1 MQPTSP
7 ASSRTEATG
16 TGLSPIDAKAGI
28 DDLALGASIASGA
41 ISAQDLALL
50 HAAEVNLHADL
61 PPGAMYSCVLEG
73 ALALAHAT
81 DGMLLILDAEG
92 LLRGAQAAG
101 RANGADA
108 AELAAR
114 IAIRVAGLDDILSA
128 TVVQRKCFVLS
139 GRSSQDDEAAA
150 MAAALPV
157 ALPEVL
163 RRGPLVTVP
172 LVAGVRVIGVLA
184 LGAQPSET
192 PLQMIRGFA
201 DCAARAI
208 ERAVVTDSLRA
219 SHGHFREIVEQCT
232 DGIAETSLDGRVLY
246 CNEALLRL
254 LRVSREEMMTRNARS
269 WYVNPDQRDEVLK
282 LMDQR
287 GRIEGMDLAI
297 RRPDGTIVQVNT
309 SLKLCQSDGETILRG
324 IVRDMS
330 ERHEIERRLRFLAN
344 AVTGAADVII
354 TLDSSCRILSW
365 NKGGERILGYAAE
378 EIIGSPYTVL
388 VPPDR
393 LEEFQR
399 VCVEVE
405 AHGHLQDFE
414 TRRLH
419 KDGRQIPVS
428 ITVTRIKNSDPASDG
443 WSAVLRD
450 ISDRHRDER
459 RRNLLSSITEQSP
472 DAILSVD
479 RGGLVTSWNRGAE
492 RIFSIAAPEIIG
504 KSWLTLAPPDRVS
517 EYRAMMAERGDAP
530 SVSIDTFARTHS
542 GSLLPVRL
550 MCSPLESDGNGQ
562 DGWSLILR
570 DLSEQRSLAE
580 VSERLREELYSRNR
594 LEGIV
599 GDSTAMDEVRE
610 RVRRVSRFNS
620 SVLLVGES
628 GTGKEVVANA
638 IHYNSLRREKPFI
651 KVNCA
656 AIPESLLES
665 ELFGIERNVATG
677 VDGRIGRFEMADGGT
692 LFLDEIGDMS
702 IATQAKILRVLQE
715 REFERVGGKSVIKVD
730 VRIIAATNKALEKEI
745 EARRF
750 RNDLYYRLNVIVVA
764 LPPLAARREDID
776 PLVDYFLEKF
786 TRENG
791 LPRRQLTLQARMLL
805 NQYDWPG
812 NVRELEHCIERA
824 VVMSLGSEIVEADL
838 PPAILIWKELGG
850 SGSASGELNG
860 LSAIL
865 KQVERRTVLSALER
879 SGWVQARAARML
891 GISERSMWYRVKK
904 LGLKQT

>member
-1 MQPTSP
+1 MMPTSP
-7 ASSRTEATG
+7 ASSRTESAA
-16 TGLSPIDAKAGI
+16 GLSSIDAKAGI
-28 DDLALGASIASGA
+28 EDLAFAASVEAGAF
-41 ISAQDLALL
+41 SAGDLALL
-50 HAAEVNLHADL
+50 HRAEMTLQADL
-61 PPGAMYSCVLEG
+61 TPDAMSRCVLEG
-73 ALALAHAT
+73 ALALAHAN
-81 DGMLLILDAEG
+81 DGMLLTLDAQG
-92 LLRGAQAAG
+92 FLRGTQGAG

-114 IAIRVAGLDDILSA
+114 VTIRVAGSSDIRSA
-128 TVVQRKCFVLS
+128 TVAERRCFVVPAQS
-139 GRSSQDDEAAA
+139 PQDDEAAA
-150 MAAALPV
+150 RGAGLPA

-163 RRGPLVTVP
+163 RRGPLATVP
-172 LVAGVRVIGVLA
+172 LVAGARVIGVLA
-184 LGAQPSET
+184 LGARPAEEA
-192 PLQMIRGFA
+192 LRLIRSFA

-208 ERAVVTDSLRA
+208 QRAVDTDALRA
-219 SHGHFREIVEQCT
+219 SHGRFREIVEQST
-232 DGIAETSLDGRVLY
+232 DGIAETSLDGHVLY
-246 CNEALLRL
+246 CNDALLRL
-254 LRVSREEMMTRNARS
+254 LRVSREEMMKRNARS
-269 WYVNPDQRDEVLK
+269 WYVNPDQRDEMLK
-282 LMDQR
+282 LIDQR
-287 GRIEGMDLAI
+287 GRVEGMDVAV
-297 RRPDGTIVQVNT
+297 RRTDGAIVQVNA
-309 SLKLCQSDGETILRG
+309 SLRLCQHDGTTILRSIAG
-324 IVRDMS
+324 DVS
-330 ERHEIERRLRFLAN
+330 ERHEIERRLRLLAN
-344 AVTGAADVII
+344 AVTCAADAII
-354 TLDSSCRILSW
+354 TLDASCHILSW
-365 NKGGERILGYAAE
+365 NKGGERILGYTAE
-378 EIIGSPYTVL
+378 EIIGRPYTVL

-393 LEEFQR
+393 LAEFQNVIR
-399 VCVEVE
+399 VKVE

-428 ITVTRIKNSDPASDG
+428 VTVTRINSGDPAADG

-450 ISDRHRDER
+450 ISDRRRDER

-479 RGGLVTSWNRGAE
+479 RDGLVTSWNRGAE
-492 RIFSIAAPEIIG
+492 RIFSIAAPEILG
-504 KSWLTLAPPDRVS
+504 KSWLTLAPPDRES
-517 EYRAMMAERGDAP
+517 EYRAMMADGRATGA
-530 SVSIDTFARTHS
+530 VSIDTFARTRT
-542 GSLLPVRL
+542 GSLLPVKL
-550 MCSPLESDGNGQ
+550 SCSPLESDGNGQ

-570 DLSEQRSLAE
+570 DLSEQRTLAE

-599 GDSTAMDEVRE
+599 GDSADMDEVRE
-610 RVRRVSRFNS
+610 RIRRVSRFNS

-638 IHYNSLRREKPFI
+638 IHYNSPRREKPFI

-715 REFERVGGKSVIKVD
+715 REFERVGGKCVIKVD
-730 VRIIAATNKALEKEI
+730 VRIIAATNKSLEKEI

-750 RNDLYYRLNVIVVA
+750 RNDLYYRLNVIVIA

-776 PLVDYFLEKF
+776 PLVDHFLEKF

-791 LPRRQLTLQARMLL
+791 LQRRQLTLQARMLL

-824 VVMSLGSEIVEADL
+824 VVMSLGHEIVEADL

-850 SGSASGELNG
+850 DGQASGEHNG

-865 KQVERRTVLSALER
+865 RQVERRTVLNALER
-879 SGWVQARAARML
+879 SGWVQARAARVL